1 MKNIVINFY
10 LLWGA
15 WQDFREKK
23 ISVTYLKVGVVL
35 GLILLLYDFFN
46 KQVNSKEMI
55 LSFLPGIIF
64 ICISKI
70 TKEKIGIGDGLVFL
84 LIGIF
89 WGEKTWMLWQTS
101 LVLSS
106 LYSFIMIV
114 AKKSKLENQIAF
126 IPFVWLGHF
135 LLWSFYYD

>member
-1 MKNIVINFY
+1 MKNIIINFY

-23 ISVTYLKVGVVL
+23 ISVMYLKVGVVL
-35 GLILLLYDFFN
+35 GLILLLCDFLN

-64 ICISKI
+64 LCISKI
-70 TKEKIGIGDGLVFL
+70 TKEKIGIGDGFVFL
-84 LIGIF
+84 LIGSF
-89 WGEKTWMLWQTS
+89 LGEKTWILWQIS

-106 LYSFIMIV
+106 LYSFFMIV
-114 AKKSKLENQIAF
+114 AKKGKLKNQIAF
-126 IPFVWLGHF
+126 IPFVWLGHL
-135 LLWSFYYD
+135 LLWSFLL